1 MMTRWLREE
10 EEEWDACCRIRV
22 VQDDGGDVEEGGWDC
37 AGDGDGVSCISCVEV
52 VEVEGGCRGEEAI
65 VVFLG
70 LSQ

>member
-1 MMTRWLREE
+1 
-10 EEEWDACCRIRV
+10 

-65 VVFLG
+65 VVLG
-70 LSQ
+70 FISVNKTLKEQP